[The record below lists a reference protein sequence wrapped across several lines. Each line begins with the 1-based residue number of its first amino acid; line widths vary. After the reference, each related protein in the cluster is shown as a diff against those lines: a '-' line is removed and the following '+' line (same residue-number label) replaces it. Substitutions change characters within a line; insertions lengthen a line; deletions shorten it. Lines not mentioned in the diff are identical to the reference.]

1 MDRRSRSKFYEIST
15 QFDAAT
21 NSFYEHLSSIVIGES
36 REQANANLINNV
48 MHDINHKEWEKWH
61 NQTARL
67 GVWLNTFI
75 CNNMNTLMHKDRLL
89 TYNGATVSKASISYE
104 LFKCRLSVADKTAL
118 IELYDL
124 IETTLVKSK
133 HDRRLYDRTISTFSA
148 TDLFGK
154 ILNIG
159 NGLRSLSVQNCV

>member
-21 NSFYEHLSSIVIGES
+21 NSFNEHLSSIVIGES

-75 CNNMNTLMHKDRLL
+75 CNNMNTLMHKGRLL

-118 IELYDL
+118 IELHDL

-133 HDRRLYDRTISTFSA
+133 HDRRLYDRTISTISA

-154 ILNIG
+154 ILNIE